1 MEKNNYNLLKNICE
15 KIDKLSK
22 EKHIEI
28 LKILKKDKINIT
40 ENNNGCF
47 INMNEISD
55 SILNEIIKY
64 LEFNINNENELK
76 KQETIKQS
84 IIENILNNNNNN
96 N

>member
-1 MEKNNYNLLKNICE
+1 MKKNNYNLLKNICE

-22 EKHIEI
+22 EKHIAI
-28 LKILKKDKINIT
+28 LKIFKKDKINIT

-47 INMNEISD
+47 INMNEVSD